1 MAKSNSPIRLESELM
16 KQAKLSGE
24 LNKRS
29 VAEQI
34 EYWAEIGRGVS
45 GVVDPETLIKV
56 NSGLAKI
63 NVEETHNVDIDAD
76 DIFSNLEQQRD
87 SGSLMRNI
95 TTTNYAFQAS
105 STDKGMLE
113 RIDQQGNV
121 TTGYFENGVF
131 IESRV

>member
-1 MAKSNSPIRLESELM
+1 MAKSSSPIRLESELM

-45 GVVDPETLIKV
+45 GVIDPEMLIKV

-63 NVEETHNVDIDAD
+63 NVEETQHANIDAD
-76 DIFSNLEQQRD
+76 DIFANLEQQRE
-87 SGSLMRNI
+87 SGTLSSNI
-95 TTTNYAFQAS
+95 TTSHFAFQAS
-105 STDKGMLE
+105 KAKNGMLE
-113 RIDQQGNV
+113 RIDPQGNI
-121 TTGYFENGVF
+121 TLGYFENGEFV
-131 IESRV
+131 ESRG